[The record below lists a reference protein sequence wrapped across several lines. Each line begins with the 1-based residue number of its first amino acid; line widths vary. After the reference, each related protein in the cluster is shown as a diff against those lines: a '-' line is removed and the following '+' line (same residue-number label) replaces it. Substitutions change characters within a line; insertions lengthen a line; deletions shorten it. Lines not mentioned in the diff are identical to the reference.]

1 MSFKGKKLVG
11 GLVIGA
17 LMMTSAIGYVDAAEG
32 DPQDLP
38 PVLSEGGALADSFHM
53 EISAEIGLYSS
64 YLWRGFSLNEDPTM
78 LQGFT
83 VATEHQVSFG
93 VSGALELQNAAS
105 DDLPLGGS
113 DRVDYWIEYT
123 HDFEDVGEL
132 GTISGTAGLRY
143 YSYTSAGLRS
153 SELYVTAQVK
163 EMFLSPSVTLCI
175 DYDDEGETNLRDID
189 SKGFYLAG
197 SATYSLPVTDL
208 LKDIP
213 GTIDLGATLGIN
225 SDNWIDGAGFHL
237 DLSASASVPLTD
249 KIDFDPS
256 LTITVPMGDYTDSDG
271 ADQGTGFALGF
282 SLGFG
287 F

>member
-93 VSGALELQNAAS
+93 VSGALELQNAA
-105 DDLPLGGS
+105 DDDALE
-113 DRVDYWIEYT
+113 DTDKVDYWIEYT

-132 GTISGTAGLRY
+132 GTIIGAAGLRY
-143 YSYTSAGLRS
+143 YSFTSRGRRS
-153 SELYVTAQVK
+153 SELYVKAK
-163 EMFLSPSVTLCI
+163 LDDPKLFSPSVILCI
-175 DYDDEGETNLRDID
+175 DYDDEGYDD
-189 SKGFYLAG
+189 PSSKGFYLAG